1 MDWANPKELKLNIYG
16 GGNEDALEIIKH
28 RDFVDC
34 ITSETSK
41 ECDAFIENLDAL
53 QDGDPKWNQPQRLLT
68 GGIGICSEGG
78 ELLDLVKKI
87 LFQGKKPTPELRHK
101 IKLELGDVMWYVQQV
116 LIWGGWSLNEVLA
129 ENINKLDGRYPEGF
143 SVDKSENREE

>member
-1 MDWANPKELKLNIYG
+1 MDSKEVI
-16 GGNEDALEIIKH
+16 DH
-28 RDFVDC
+28 RDFVNSV
-34 ITSETSK
+34 TSEATVDSDTFMDRLA
-41 ECDAFIENLDAL
+41 EF
-53 QDGDPKWNQPQRLLT
+53 QDGDMIWTEPQRLLT

-87 LFQGKKPTPELRHK
+87 LFQGKEPTPELREK

-129 ENINKLDGRYPEGF
+129 ENTKKLSGRYPEGF
-143 SVDKSENREE
+143 SVEKSENRED

>member
-1 MDWANPKELKLNIYG
+1 MD
-16 GGNEDALEIIKH
+16 
-28 RDFVDC
+28 
-34 ITSETSK
+34 SK
-41 ECDAFIENLDAL
+41 EVIDHRNFVNSVTSDATVSSGAFIDRLVVFL
-53 QDGDPKWNQPQRLLT
+53 DGDMNWTEPQRLLT

-87 LFQGKKPTPELRHK
+87 LFQGKKPTPELRQK

-129 ENINKLDGRYPEGF
+129 ENTKKLSGRYPEGF
-143 SVDKSENREE
+143 SVDKSENRED

>member
-1 MDWANPKELKLNIYG
+1 MDSKEVI
-16 GGNEDALEIIKH
+16 DH
-28 RDFVDC
+28 RNFVNS
-34 ITSETSK
+34 ITSGPTVDS
-41 ECDAFIENLDAL
+41 DAFIDRLVEF
-53 QDGDPKWNQPQRLLT
+53 QDGDMIWSQPQRLLT
-68 GGIGICSEGG
+68 GAIGICSEGG

-129 ENINKLDGRYPEGF
+129 ENTNKLSGRYPEGF

>member
-1 MDWANPKELKLNIYG
+1 MDMANPKDIKLNIYG
-16 GGNEDALEIIKH
+16 GSEDVSEITRH
-28 RDFVDC
+28 RDFVDSV
-34 ITSETSK
+34 TSEASK
-41 ECDAFIENLDAL
+41 ECDAFIENLDTL

-68 GGIGICSEGG
+68 GGIGICSECV